1 MRFVVGELDHPQVLE
16 LLEEHLRSSRLHSP
30 PESVH
35 ALDVQSLRHP
45 EIAFWTVWEGDEL
58 LGCGAFRRLDASHAE
73 LKSMRTAYAHQRKGV
88 GRAMLEHLLAEA
100 IAGGFVRISLETGS
114 PDAFAPA
121 RALYRDMGFDEC
133 GPFTGYVPDAYSV
146 FMTRTLP

>member
-1 MRFVVGELDHPQVLE
+1 MRFVLGELNHPQVLE
-16 LLEEHLRSSRLHSP
+16 LLEEHVRSSRLHSP

-45 EIAFWTVWEGDEL
+45 DIAFWTVWDGDEL
-58 LGCGAFRRLDASHAE
+58 LGCGALRRLDADHAE

-100 IAGGFVRISLETGS
+100 QESGVARISLETGS

-121 RALYRDMGFDEC
+121 RSLYRDMGFDEC
-133 GPFTGYVPDAYSV
+133 GPFAGYVPDAYSV
-146 FMTRTLP
+146 FMTKSLA